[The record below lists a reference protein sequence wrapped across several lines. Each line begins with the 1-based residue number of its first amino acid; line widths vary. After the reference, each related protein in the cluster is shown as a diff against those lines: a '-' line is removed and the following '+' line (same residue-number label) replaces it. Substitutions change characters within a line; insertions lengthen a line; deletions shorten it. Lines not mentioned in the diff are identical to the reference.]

1 MPTLELAAGAAR
13 VLLLPATGGA
23 IGTFTVDG
31 ETVLRPMPDD
41 ADATADV
48 KSTACYPLVPY
59 SNRIRN
65 AELTF
70 AGVRYALA
78 RNFGDH
84 PHAIHG
90 VGWQRAWNVA
100 GASRS
105 RARLMLVHDAVGAT
119 KSAWPWPFRA
129 TQTFDLAAQGV
140 RATLTATMTIENT
153 GDAPFPFGLGWHP
166 FFPRDT
172 TTTLEFAARSVWR
185 NDATQLPVERLD
197 AMGGWSFA
205 PARDPGGTTLDN
217 VFAGWG
223 GRATLR
229 STRTGRATTI
239 EADSA
244 CGCLVVFAPTCG
256 DFVAVEPVTHET
268 DAFNRAA
275 AGAPAT
281 GMRVLPAGA
290 AFSCTMRIASAPL
303 V

>member
-13 VLLLPATGGA
+13 VLLLPAIGGA
-23 IGTFTVDG
+23 IGAFSVNG

-41 ADATADV
+41 ADAKADV
-48 KSTACYPLVPY
+48 RRAACYPLVPY

-70 AGVRYALA
+70 AGGRYALA

-100 GASRS
+100 GASS
-105 RARLMLVHDAVGAT
+105 ARAQLMLVHDAIGDA

-129 TQTFDLAAQGV
+129 TQTFDLAAEGA
-140 RATLTATMTIENT
+140 RAMLTATLTIENM

-185 NDATQLPVERLD
+185 NDATQLPVERQD
-197 AMGGWSFA
+197 ATDGWSFA
-205 PARDPGGTTLDN
+205 QARDPGNTTLDN
-217 VFAGWG
+217 VFAGWRG
-223 GRATLR
+223 LATLR
-229 STRTGRATTI
+229 YTRTARATTV
-239 EADSA
+239 EADAA
-244 CGCLVVFAPTCG
+244 CGCLVVFAPAGG
-256 DFVAVEPVTHET
+256 DFVAVEPVAHET

-290 AFSCTMRIASAPL
+290 AFSCTMRIGAAPL
-303 V
+303 A